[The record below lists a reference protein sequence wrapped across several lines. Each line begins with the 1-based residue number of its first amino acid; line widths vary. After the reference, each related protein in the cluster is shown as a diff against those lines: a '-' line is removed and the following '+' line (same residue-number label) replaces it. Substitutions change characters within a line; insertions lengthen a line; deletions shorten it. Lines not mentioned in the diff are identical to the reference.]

1 MTKLDFDAILKAYP
15 ETARINDDLG
25 AFKSDGTQITL
36 DQSKIDAA
44 RVTLDAEAAA
54 IKYQT
59 DRTTDGSTTYDT
71 IGNQLDQLYHDIN
84 AGKFGSDAKTGE
96 WFVGISSVK
105 TANPKP

>member
-1 MTKLDFDAILKAYP
+1 MDIQAIIRAYP
-15 ETARINDDLG
+15 NASNVDETTVKDASGNV
-25 AFKSDGTQITL
+25 ITTE
-36 DQSKIDAA
+36 QSKIDAA
-44 RVTLDAEAAA
+44 RVTLDSEAAA

-59 DRTTDGSTTYDT
+59 DRTTDGSITYDT

>member
-1 MTKLDFDAILKAYP
+1 MDIQAIIRAYP
-15 ETARINDDLG
+15 NASYVDETTVKDASGNV
-25 AFKSDGTQITL
+25 ITTE
-36 DQSKIDAA
+36 QSKIDAA
-44 RVTLDAEAAA
+44 RVTLDSEAAA

-59 DRTTDGSTTYDT
+59 DRTTDASITYDT